1 MLVMGVCGSGK
12 TETGKELAELLG
24 MRFLDADAFHS
35 AEAVAKMSAGTPLT
49 DADRRPWLGRLAVEL
64 ACNGA
69 TVLACSALKVEYRRL
84 LAAQLAPGR
93 GLAVVFLNPAR
104 SKLRRRLTAREHF
117 MPVSLLDSQ
126 LATLEPPAAE
136 EPAIQM
142 LISVALMARA
152 SRCIPTPNPL
162 PCLAPS
168 PVAHAWAHGMLCTLQ
183 CMYAAGDDRHRHR
196 TLERRRRRCVRGRAA
211 ITTRGQRQRRQV
223 QARCPSEVHARLLC
237 SVRTDGVQGQCSSRY
252 VRGWTQKAIAS

>member
-1 MLVMGVCGSGK
+1 MLVMGWRQREDGDRQ
-12 TETGKELAELLG
+12 ELEPQ

-69 TVLACSALKVEYRRL
+69 TVLACSALKGEYRRL

-152 SRCIPTPNPL
+152 SLHSHTQPSAVFGPL
-162 PCLAPS
+162 SRGSCMGSWYAVLCN
-168 PVAHAWAHGMLCTLQ
+168 VCMLQVT
-183 CMYAAGDDRHRHR
+183 AHRHR
-196 TLERRRRRCVRGRAA
+196 TSSAAGVAAYVAERLSQREGSGSDGGSRRAVRRRCMRAS
-211 ITTRGQRQRRQV
+211 
-223 QARCPSEVHARLLC
+223 CPYN
-237 SVRTDGVQGQCSSRY
+237 DGVQGQCSSRY